1 MTALETANASESTA
15 LALAKATENIAATNT
30 ATIDTNLRLLN
41 LEKALKR
48 QEQRT
53 NEITNTNRKAKAQ
66 KNFSGSQFSEPLASP
81 VKQALKQQ
89 KRRIVDLTQSDS
101 NDAEIWK
108 PQGTPKTKNL
118 KQNRK
123 TRPQPDNSNKS
134 IKWKTAE
141 IHQFNP
147 TSPTKQQP
155 SPPQESNIIQP
166 PPTVTSIPSHTPATG
181 FHTAGSF
188 YPPQPYMPMLYGLP
202 AQATCINGAPLIN
215 PYYPQQQAPGF
226 MYNIPPQL
234 FQDTPPQQV
243 QVQNP
248 FPQVPKHLLKPSP
261 FGTLPRQQ

>member
-30 ATIDTNLRLLN
+30 ATINTNLRLLN

-108 PQGTPKTKNL
+108 PQGTPKTK
-118 KQNRK
+118 
-123 TRPQPDNSNKS
+123 T
-134 IKWKTAE
+134 
-141 IHQFNP
+141 
-147 TSPTKQQP
+147 
-155 SPPQESNIIQP
+155 
-166 PPTVTSIPSHTPATG
+166 
-181 FHTAGSF
+181 
-188 YPPQPYMPMLYGLP
+188 
-202 AQATCINGAPLIN
+202 
-215 PYYPQQQAPGF
+215 
-226 MYNIPPQL
+226 
-234 FQDTPPQQV
+234 
-243 QVQNP
+243 
-248 FPQVPKHLLKPSP
+248 
-261 FGTLPRQQ
+261 